1 MIHSENQRILKAME
15 ALEQTDLFTD
25 DELILAEDYLL
36 GNVEQKELEHLAFRD
51 MSDIASDKAQ
61 KCESALALLMNTG
74 GSGEARR
81 MAQFLFAA
89 GQSTCTALLMPKRF
103 SKDYDFFAPE
113 PEKRVAIYAP
123 KVGDGMYLRSM
134 STIPNLIKKAE
145 GNPENIIKAL
155 PYQKNKTPAGRL
167 ALFGAYFVAKY
178 PEAGQDSILLE
189 KQDAQLMREYEDE
202 IVEGLSQI
210 YMDHAVLANWNTIK
224 DAINNDK
231 VDAGILK
238 MAETGYYNVNQYWL
252 QLFGGMSYLNYPLS
266 TRLKNVVKV
275 CLRANL
281 DIMQNIMGFLDA
293 RGDWAKRGGEYDEI
307 FGIEPWQYINWAAQK
322 GGIAVLK
329 SQCRHNKEYFL
340 EYMEKA
346 DFQVYNTMA
355 SVLREVY
362 PGEYQV
368 RMEKGACRQQTE
380 VINAFIKMTDKNV
393 AGEVRAF
400 LEGKTDN
407 IEPLCAYEKKL
418 FDPGY
423 AYSINEF
430 WRLLK
435 SYQNGF
441 GYDALN
447 NKILA
452 LMMLCGGFG
461 KYIYVFNYNYVKTED
476 VKKLFSA
483 VESVKLPLKYQLS
496 GYSDIAASYCLGPD
510 GVKVYEEASLE
521 IFREYLAKR
530 REEMVAAV
538 REVDSAGRSLGLKI
552 LSDDPQQNKAEI
564 LKFAQD
570 TAKAVKEE
578 LLEILYRQRDW
589 EEDII
594 SLLSSKKAADRD
606 VAVRVLAKWDSGKY
620 DSLFTEAL
628 EKEKNG
634 KVRALLDSAL
644 NGDGGGQSGERNI
657 SAADLVKEIHKGNK
671 KRTLAWAYE
680 TPFSKVHKKDGGEA
694 SEEYLQAIL
703 LSYSAMSP
711 CGISPSASLL
721 AEALEEGE
729 LALYMNEL
737 FDKWLEAGAESKK
750 RWVLYATAIHGG
762 SAIVEKLRH
771 QIQEWPQAARGA
783 IASEAVQALALS
795 PCSQALLIVDGI
807 SRKFKFKQVKAAAGK
822 ALEFAASQLGITK
835 EELADRIVPD
845 LGFDEKME
853 RHFDYGERKFTV
865 AITPALE
872 VEVFD
877 ESGKKLK
884 NLPAPGKRDDEAKAA
899 AAYEAFKQ
907 MKKQMKATVGSQK
920 MRLDM
925 ALSTERL
932 WKVSAWKDL
941 FVKNPIMHQFA
952 IGLIW
957 GVYEDGKLVES
968 FRYMED
974 GSFNTEN
981 EEEFTLPADGGTGC
995 LESPDAG
1002 RSVDNSAGKAPL
1014 IGLVHPIELSKESL
1028 DAWKQQLED
1037 YEIVQPIEQL
1047 DRAVYRRTKEE
1058 EQQKSLERFGGCIVN
1073 DLSLGGKLTGD
1084 GWYKGSTQD
1093 GGGFYTYYREDPELS
1108 LGVELHF
1115 SGSYVGGSNEDVTV
1129 YEARFY
1135 KAGTI
1140 KRGSYMYDE
1149 AEDQNS
1155 YFLKDVPE
1163 RYFSE
1168 IVRQIASATA
1178 ASKDRKE
1185 NWKAGRR

>member
-1 MIHSENQRILKAME
+1 MIHSEDQRIME
-15 ALEQTDLFTD
+15 IMEDLEQTDLFTE
-25 DELILAEDYLL
+25 DELKLAENYLL
-36 GNVEQKELEHLAFRD
+36 GNVEQKELGKLEFRD
-51 MSDIASDKAQ
+51 MSNISDDKAQ
-61 KCESALALLMNTG
+61 KCESLLALLMNTG
-74 GSGEARR
+74 EKVKACKL
-81 MAQFLFAA
+81 AQFLFAA
-89 GQSTCTALLMPKRF
+89 GQSTCRTLIMPERSLYYDMKR
-103 SKDYDFFAPE
+103 DFFPSE
-113 PEKRVAIYAP
+113 PEKRAAVYAP
-123 KVGDGMYLRSM
+123 AVAQGMRLRSR
-134 STIPNLIKKAE
+134 SVIPDLIKKAD
-145 GNPENIIKAL
+145 GNPENIRKAL
-155 PYQKNKTPAGRL
+155 AYQKKTLGGKL
-167 ALFGAYFVAKY
+167 VLLGAYFVSKY
-178 PEAGQDSILLE
+178 PDAEQTGVLLE
-189 KQDAQLMREYEDE
+189 EQDARLMQEYEDE
-202 IVEGLSQI
+202 IVGNLSQI
-210 YMDHAVLANWNTIK
+210 YLDQTVLANWKEIK
-224 DAINNDK
+224 DAINHDK
-231 VDAGILK
+231 VDGRILK
-238 MAETGYYNVNQYWL
+238 MAETGYNVNQYKL

-266 TRLKNVVKV
+266 ARLKNVVKV

-281 DIMQNIMGFLDA
+281 DVMQNIMAFLDMRNDLGKRA
-293 RGDWAKRGGEYDEI
+293 GDYDEI
-307 FGIEPWQYINWAAQK
+307 FGIEPYQYIKWAAERNAP
-322 GGIAVLK
+322 AVLRV
-329 SQCRHNKEYFL
+329 QCQRNREKFL
-340 EYMEKA
+340 EYMAKA
-346 DFQVYNTMA
+346 DFEVYNTMA
-355 SVLREVY
+355 SILKDVDPE
-362 PGEYQV
+362 EYRV
-368 RMEKGACRQQTE
+368 RLGADASRQQAK
-380 VINAFIKMTDKNV
+380 VIDTFVGMAEGNISSD
-393 AGEVRAF
+393 VRAY
-400 LEGKTDN
+400 LQGKTDD
-407 IEPLCAYEKKL
+407 IEPFCCYGDKL
-418 FDPGY
+418 LAPG
-423 AYSINEF
+423 AMNRMSKF
-430 WRLLK
+430 WDLLK
-435 SYQNGF
+435 SYRSGF

-447 NKILA
+447 NKCVA
-452 LMMLCGGFG
+452 LMMLCRGFG
-461 KYIYVFNYNYVKTED
+461 KYVYVFNYNYVKTED

-496 GYSDIAASYCLGPD
+496 GYSDIADSYCLGPD

-552 LSDDPQQNKAEI
+552 FSDDPQQNKAEI

-570 TAKAVKEE
+570 TAKGVKEE
-578 LLEILYRQRDW
+578 LLEILYQQRDW

-594 SLLSSKKAADRD
+594 SLLSSKKAVDRD

-620 DSLFTEAL
+620 ASLFTEAL

-657 SAADLVKEIHKGNK
+657 STADLVKEIHKGNK

-795 PCSQALLIVDGI
+795 PSSQALLIVDGI

-835 EELADRIVPD
+835 EELADRIVPN

-865 AITPALE
+865 TITPALE

-952 IGLIW
+952 IGLVW

-974 GSFNTEN
+974 GSFNTED
-981 EEEFTLPADGGTGC
+981 EEEFALPQESGAGQPEGGSC
-995 LESPDAG
+995 
-1002 RSVDNSAGKAPL
+1002 L

-1028 DAWKQQLED
+1028 EAWKQQLED
-1037 YEIVQPIEQL
+1037 YEITQPIEQL
-1047 DRAVYRRTKEE
+1047 DRAVYHRTKEE
-1058 EQQKSLERFGGCIVN
+1058 EQQKCLERFGGCIVN
-1073 DLSLGGKLTGD
+1073 DLSLGGKLMGA
-1084 GWYKGSTQD
+1084 GWYRGSTQD
-1093 GGGFYTYYREDPELS
+1093 GGGFYTFYREDPELS

-1115 SGSYVGGSNEDVTV
+1115 SGSYVAGSNEDVTV

-1168 IVRQIASATA
+1168 IVRQIAIATA

-1185 NWKAGRR
+1185 NWKAERR

>member
-1 MIHSENQRILKAME
+1 MIHSEDQRITKARE
-15 ALEQTDLFTD
+15 ALEQTELFTD
-25 DELILAEDYLL
+25 DELSLAEDYLL
-36 GNVEQKELEHLAFRD
+36 GSVEQQELEKLAFRD
-51 MSDIASDKAQ
+51 MSNLSSDKAQ
-61 KCESALALLMNTG
+61 VCESTLSQLMNQG

-89 GQSTCTALLMPKRF
+89 GQSTSIAVLMPRH
-103 SKDYDFFAPE
+103 SLYYGRHLDFFPSE
-113 PEKRVAIYAP
+113 PEKRAAVYAP
-123 KVGDGMYLRSM
+123 KMEDVTYLRRPNA
-134 STIPNLIKKAE
+134 IPDLIKAAD
-145 GNPENIIKAL
+145 GDPENILKAL
-155 PYQKNKTPAGRL
+155 AYQKNKSPAGRL
-167 ALFGAYFVAKY
+167 VLLGAYFVAKY
-178 PEAGQDSILLE
+178 PDAGQGSLE
-189 KQDAQLMREYEDE
+189 EQDARLMREYEDE
-202 IVEGLSQI
+202 IVDSLSQI
-210 YMDHAVLANWNTIK
+210 YMDPAVLANWKTIREAV
-224 DAINNDK
+224 DQDQ

-238 MAETGYYNVNQYWL
+238 MAETGSHMVNQFWL
-252 QLFGGMSYLNYPLS
+252 QLFGGMSFLNYPLS
-266 TRLKNVVKV
+266 ARLKNVVKI

-281 DIMQNIMGFLDA
+281 DVMENMMVFLDV
-293 RGDWAKRGGEYDEI
+293 RRDRVRRGGEYDGI
-307 FGIEPWQYINWAAQK
+307 FGIEPRQYINWAAQK
-322 GGIAVLK
+322 GDIAVLK
-329 SQCRHNKEYFL
+329 AQCQRNGECFL

-355 SVLREVY
+355 SVLKQVH
-362 PGEYQV
+362 PAEYQARIGAGV
-368 RMEKGACRQQTE
+368 RRQQAK
-380 VINAFIKMTDKNV
+380 VIDAFVKMTDQNV
-393 AGEVRAF
+393 GSEVKAY
-400 LEGKTDN
+400 LEGKTDQ
-407 IEPLCAYEKKL
+407 IEPFCACGKKL
-418 FDPGY
+418 FDISGGY
-423 AYSINEF
+423 SVSKF
-430 WRLLK
+430 WDVLK
-435 SYQNGF
+435 SYRDGF
-441 GYDALN
+441 GYDVLHNKVVAL
-447 NKILA
+447 L
-452 LMMLCGGFG
+452 MLCGGFT
-461 KYIYVFNYNYVKTED
+461 KYVYVFSYNYVKEED

-483 VESVKLPLKYQLS
+483 AESVKLPLKYQLA
-496 GYSDIAASYCLGPD
+496 GYEDIADVYCLGPE
-510 GVKVYEEASLE
+510 GAKVYEETSTA
-521 IFREYLAKR
+521 IFRGYLAER
-530 REEMVAAV
+530 REEMLAAI
-538 REVDSAGRSLGLKI
+538 REAGSIGRSLGLRL
-552 LSDDPQQNKAEI
+552 LSEDPGQNRTEL

-578 LLEILYRQRDW
+578 LLELLYQQTDW

-594 SLLSSKKAADRD
+594 ALLSSKKAADRD

-620 DSLFTEAL
+620 GTLFAEAL

-644 NGDGGGQSGERNI
+644 NGDGGGQSGARNI
-657 SAADLVKEIHKGNK
+657 STEDLVKELHKGNK

-711 CGISPSASLL
+711 CGISPSASML
-721 AEALEEGE
+721 AESLVEEE

-750 RWVLYATAIHGG
+750 RWVLYAAAIHGG
-762 SAIVEKLRH
+762 SAMVEKLRH

-795 PCSQALLIVDGI
+795 PSPQALLTVDGI

-835 EELADRIVPD
+835 EELADRIVPN
-845 LGFDEKME
+845 LGFDERME

-865 AITPALE
+865 TITPALE

-877 ESGKKLK
+877 EGGKKLK
-884 NLPAPGKRDDEAKAA
+884 NLPAPGKRDHEEKAA

-925 ALSTERL
+925 ALSTERQ

-952 IGLIW
+952 IGLVW
-957 GVYEDGKLVES
+957 GVYEEGKLVES

-974 GSFNTEN
+974 GSFNTED
-981 EEEFTLPADGGTGC
+981 EEEFELPQDNGT
-995 LESPDAG
+995 
-1002 RSVDNSAGKAPL
+1002 
-1014 IGLVHPIELSKESL
+1014 IGLVHPIELSTESL
-1028 DAWKQQLED
+1028 EAWKQQLED
-1037 YEIVQPIEQL
+1037 YEITQPIEQL

-1073 DLSLGGKLTGD
+1073 DLSLGGKLMGA
-1084 GWYKGSTQD
+1084 GWYRGSTQD
-1093 GGGFYTYYREDPELS
+1093 GGGFYTFYREDPELS

-1115 SGSYVGGSNEDVTV
+1115 SGSYVAGSNEDVTV

-1135 KAGTI
+1135 QAGTI

-1149 AEDQNS
+1149 AEDKNS
-1155 YFLKDVPE
+1155 YLLRDVPE

-1168 IVRQIASATA
+1168 IVRQIAGATA
-1178 ASKDRKE
+1178 AGRDRNE
-1185 NWKAGRR
+1185 NWRAERR